1 MLATVWSL
9 TRTHCRSTTR
19 PPYRP
24 NAPRISASRTYA
36 DAMITHAQHP
46 VQERPSLALAS
57 TNLDPVLSVVA
68 PAFNEAECLPEFFD
82 HVRAVMDE
90 LGDPWELV
98 LVNDGSRDATLGVM
112 RHLR

>member
-24 NAPRISASRTYA
+24 NAPRISAARTYA

-46 VQERPSLALAS
+46 VQERPSVALAS
-57 TNLDPVLSVVA
+57 TNPDPVLSVVA
-68 PAFNEAECLPEFFD
+68 PAFNEAECLSFSTMF
-82 HVRAVMDE
+82 A
-90 LGDPWELV
+90 GDGRTGRSV
-98 LVNDGSRDATLGVM
+98 GTGARQ
-112 RHLR
+112 